1 MCLSV
6 LEAVFKHA
14 TDCPHKLC
22 LVDDRRSI
30 SYSEYL
36 DQILKGASYLLKLGV
51 RSGDLVMVESS
62 QTIDYLALQL
72 SIQSLGAIFVPIS
85 SNLSIE
91 KIESIIFK
99 VKPNYVFT
107 NSTKKDLSFRNVIE
121 LQQFTA
127 QLPYYEV
134 FHLTSFP
141 KKNDVSEIL
150 FTTGTTGSEKG
161 IVISFENNIAI
172 AENVIAGT
180 GMKDDNVE
188 LILSP
193 FNHSHGLRRY
203 YANMYKGA
211 SVVMQS
217 SLVFVKNLFYKMD
230 KYKVNSIDMVPST
243 LSVLLK
249 MSGESVLS
257 KYRDSLR
264 YVQFGAAPI
273 TDADKQLLRHLWPR
287 TKLLNMYGSTESG
300 VSCVSDF
307 SIDNKKNSIGRPA
320 INSTIFV
327 VDEKH
332 RKITSSK
339 NNTGFLACKSRANML
354 GYYAVKEEISKDVL
368 SDGVVYT
375 NDVVFI
381 DNDGDIIL
389 LGRKG
394 DVINVGGS
402 KFSPIEVEECALAFP
417 QLEDCACVAV
427 QDNSKVN
434 VPKLFIQLK
443 ESVDKTQFDVL
454 KLKKFLSE
462 KLEHYKVPCSYEVI
476 DKIPRT
482 YKGSIQRNLLKG

>member
-22 LVDDRRSI
+22 LVDDRRAI

-51 RSGDLVMVESS
+51 RSGDLVMVEAS

-72 SIQSLGAIFVPIS
+72 SIQSLEAIFVPIS

-91 KIESIIFK
+91 KIESLIFK

-107 NSTKKDLSFRNVIE
+107 NSTKKDLAFRNVIE

-249 MSGESVLS
+249 MSG
-257 KYRDSLR
+257 
-264 YVQFGAAPI
+264 
-273 TDADKQLLRHLWPR
+273 
-287 TKLLNMYGSTESG
+287 
-300 VSCVSDF
+300 
-307 SIDNKKNSIGRPA
+307 
-320 INSTIFV
+320 
-327 VDEKH
+327 
-332 RKITSSK
+332 
-339 NNTGFLACKSRANML
+339 
-354 GYYAVKEEISKDVL
+354 
-368 SDGVVYT
+368 
-375 NDVVFI
+375 
-381 DNDGDIIL
+381 
-389 LGRKG
+389 
-394 DVINVGGS
+394 
-402 KFSPIEVEECALAFP
+402 
-417 QLEDCACVAV
+417 
-427 QDNSKVN
+427 
-434 VPKLFIQLK
+434 
-443 ESVDKTQFDVL
+443 
-454 KLKKFLSE
+454 
-462 KLEHYKVPCSYEVI
+462 
-476 DKIPRT
+476 
-482 YKGSIQRNLLKG
+482 